1 MQDSELKADL
11 EQFRHSVNQLLELE
25 DELNDIKEELK
36 GNTLKSPP
44 IKSKLEAAYQ
54 SGTVIYK
61 NNILELME
69 REENLIKS
77 RDYYLY
83 RVRKV
88 ASFLQTLS
96 DDEVKL
102 LEYRYWYGY
111 SVRTIAEITY
121 TSKSNISRQLDA
133 IFEFWDMSH

>member
-1 MQDSELKADL
+1 MQNELKADF
-11 EQFRHSVNQLLELE
+11 EQFKYSINQLIMIE
-25 DELNDIKEELK
+25 DELKIIQEELS
-36 GNTLKSPP
+36 GNILKSPT
-44 IKSKLEAAYQ
+44 IKSNAEASYQ
-54 SGTVIYK
+54 QGTVIYK
-61 NNILELME
+61 NNILELMAQ
-69 REENLIKS
+69 EEALIKS

-83 RVRKV
+83 RIHRVS
-88 ASFLQTLS
+88 SFLQILS
-96 DDEVKL
+96 NEEVEL